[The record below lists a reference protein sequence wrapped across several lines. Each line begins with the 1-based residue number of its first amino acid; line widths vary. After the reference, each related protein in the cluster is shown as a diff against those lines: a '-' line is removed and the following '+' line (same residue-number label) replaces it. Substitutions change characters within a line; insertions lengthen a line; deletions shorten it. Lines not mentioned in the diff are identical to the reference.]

1 MTNWNCP
8 CCWQESAWSLP
19 FQNGMCSGQIPEGR
33 ICLRRF
39 GTPSAFGAVP
49 SFRTLTIIE
58 GAGTVFHSDIEL
70 FDTDIDKEGLSYS
83 DRASH
88 SSIFTSSSSS
98 ISAFSL
104 DSA

>member
-1 MTNWNCP
+1 MGCAP
-8 CCWQESAWSLP
+8 ARYRKAAYDCAASEPL
-19 FQNGMCSGQIPEGR
+19 
-33 ICLRRF
+33 L
-39 GTPSAFGAVP
+39 P
-49 SFRTLTIIE
+49 SFRILIIIE